1 MKYNFCWLQARRA
14 HGIDLSNTIILLDE
28 AHNIVRLIFCQIQ
41 PDILLAVLFVKH
53 WNAPN
58 NL

>member
-28 AHNIVRLIFCQIQ
+28 AHNIVRSIFCQIQ
-41 PDILLAVLFVKH
+41 PDIHFVGSLVCQALKCTK
-53 WNAPN
+53 
-58 NL
+58 